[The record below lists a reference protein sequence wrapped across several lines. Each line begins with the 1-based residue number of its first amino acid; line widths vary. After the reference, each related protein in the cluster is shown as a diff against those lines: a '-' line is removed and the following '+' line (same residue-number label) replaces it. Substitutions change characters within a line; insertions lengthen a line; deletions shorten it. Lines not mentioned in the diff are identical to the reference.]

1 MSPRPGRDREP
12 GFTVWALTA
21 ATLPSRCRNS
31 PALCKECQNPPP
43 TAPPIPSSLGAGAGG
58 LCCPAW
64 GLWVGGPGAQQR
76 QPSGCNACEIVQGL
90 INLI

>member
-43 TAPPIPSSLGAGAGG
+43 TAPPNPFLSRSGGGGTLLSCLGA
-58 LCCPAW
+58 
-64 GLWVGGPGAQQR
+64 VGGRAGSSAEAAQR
-76 QPSGCNACEIVQGL
+76 L
-90 INLI
+90 